1 MCGSGLPSLLNRAV
15 MFLEQPRTNL
25 GTFDSVL
32 ERGGLQGH
40 VFIEMYVFLFKMNYF
55 LLAVLRQPLDS
66 IFISMILS
74 TQGTYVK

>member
-25 GTFDSVL
+25 GTFDFVL
-32 ERGGLQGH
+32 EREGLQGH
-40 VFIEMYVFLFKMNYF
+40 VFIEMSVFLFKMTSF

-66 IFISMILS
+66 IFISLILS